1 MIDYEIV
8 SLRPKQL
15 FMQVVY
21 RSEGQPDFF
30 INFNPEQFDGD
41 YLQNMIVSNAGLAQ
55 AYWDKISEAPETVEG
70 DFTTGSIRPVV
81 DEPMPFFNY
90 DTEIAEP
97 TVIESQTEIRNSWI
111 VRDLTELE
119 LQDRVLQ
126 SRKGT
131 SITMRQ
137 CRLALLA
144 EGKLAEVETAI
155 AALSEPTKTAAA
167 LEWEYGSVVER
178 TSPFV
183 ATLGLA
189 IGYSDAQLDALFFS
203 AISL

>member
-30 INFNPEQFDGD
+30 RNFNPEQFDAD

-55 AYWDKISEAPETVEG
+55 AYWDKINEAPETVEG
-70 DFTTGSIRPVV
+70 DFTTGSIRSVV
-81 DEPMPFFNY
+81 NEPRPAFNY

-111 VRDLTELE
+111 IRDLTEE
-119 LQDRVLQ
+119 EIQDRVLQ
-126 SRKGT
+126 SRKGA
-131 SITMRQ
+131 SISMRQ
-137 CRLALLA
+137 CRLALLSQGLLGEI
-144 EGKLAEVETAI
+144 EGAI
-155 AALSEPTKTAAA
+155 ASMDEPMKSAVSI
-167 LEWEYGSVVER
+167 EWEYGSVVER
-178 TSPFV
+178 TSPWV
-183 ATLGLA
+183 MGMGAALGLD
-189 IGYSDAQLDALFFS
+189 DAALDQLFLAAAD
-203 AISL
+203 I